1 MNYADAYSWSH
12 ISQKYKKIYEK
23 LENACK
29 EHICCVIIILVEK
42 THKANLRIVL
52 YITVKFP
59 KMMTL
64 YGRLKLRGG
73 I

>member
-1 MNYADAYSWSH
+1 MLKIQKKVKRYK
-12 ISQKYKKIYEK
+12 KYKKIHEK
-23 LENACK
+23 LENTCK
-29 EHICCVIIILVEK
+29 KHIYCVIIILVEK
-42 THKANLRIVL
+42 THKANLRRVL

-59 KMMTL
+59 KMMIL